1 MRTVSLDKQHADN
14 TLQVIAER
22 LGREP
27 RGLREVAVADGEG
40 APVVI
45 RVASVV
51 EGRPFP
57 TLYWLI
63 DPAINYRI
71 DRAEAGGTIAELQAR
86 VDADPA
92 LQAAM
97 ASDHRRHIERRESFL
112 SDSEREHLNA
122 TGQWPAIRERGIG
135 GIADFTRIRCLHTWY
150 AAHLVEANAVGSLLE
165 ALWSDEATEDQDGSA
180 VVTDLQ

>member
-1 MRTVSLDKQHADN
+1 MHDGSLRADTVRA
-14 TLQVIAER
+14 IARR

-27 RGLREVAVADGEG
+27 RGLREVAVAGPDG

-51 EGRPFP
+51 DGKPFP

-63 DPAINYRI
+63 DPVINYRI
-71 DRAEAGGTIAELQAR
+71 DRAEACGTIADMQAR

-97 ASDHRRHIERRESFL
+97 ARDHHRHIARREYYL
-112 SDSEREHLNA
+112 SDAERAHLDVS
-122 TGQWPAIRERGIG
+122 GQWPAIRERGIG
-135 GIADFTRIRCLHTWY
+135 GIADFGRIRCLHTWY
-150 AAHLVEANAVGSLLE
+150 AAHLVETNTVGELLQ
-165 ALWSDEATEDQDGSA
+165 AYWSGEGASGAD
-180 VVTDLQ
+180 

>member
-1 MRTVSLDKQHADN
+1 MDTDSQFEEN
-14 TLQVIAER
+14 TLRLIAER

-27 RGLREVAVADGEG
+27 RGLREVAVADVAGR
-40 APVVI
+40 PVVI

-51 EGRPFP
+51 NGRPFP

-71 DRAEAGGTIAELQAR
+71 DRAEARGTIAQLQAR

-92 LQAAM
+92 LQSAM
-97 ASDHRRHIERRESFL
+97 ASDHRRHIARRESFL
-112 SDSEREHLNA
+112 RATERAHLDA
-122 TGQWPAIRERGIG
+122 SGQWPAIRERGIG

-150 AAHLVEANAVGSLLE
+150 AAHLVEANAVGAMLE
-165 ALWSDEATEDQDGSA
+165 ALWVEGMPDEDAAALFNSPR
-180 VVTDLQ
+180 

>member
-1 MRTVSLDKQHADN
+1 MEARSIQAD
-14 TLQVIAER
+14 TLQAITER

-27 RGLREVAVADGEG
+27 RGLREVAVADADG

-51 EGRPFP
+51 DGRPFP

-71 DRAEAGGTIAELQAR
+71 DRAEARGTIAELQAR
-86 VDADPA
+86 VDAQPA
-92 LQAAM
+92 LKVAM
-97 ASDHRRHIERRESFL
+97 ARDHARHIARRETYL
-112 SDSEREHLNA
+112 SAAERAHLDA
-122 TGQWPAIRERGIG
+122 SGQWPAIRERGIG

-150 AAHLVEANAVGSLLE
+150 AAHLVEANTVGALLQ
-165 ALWSDEATEDQDGSA
+165 ALWDGEGAPDATPSRPPPA
-180 VVTDLQ
+180 PSS